1 MISPSLWRRLVK
13 MVQKG
18 ETRMNTAAIRPRL
31 KTLAT
36 LLMLSLI
43 LTGCSLLPAGRTSGA
58 PQVGEE
64 PTPTPIPTPVTVS
77 KPTYT
82 VTRGKVTKQLILGG
96 RIVPVTAKELFFRTT
111 GRVRAVVVKNGDM
124 VKAGQVLADLE
135 MANVE
140 RDLVGS
146 QLELERAQARLKTAE
161 TDLQQSIKRA
171 QANLDI
177 AKENLAI
184 VKAQDPAPR
193 QKAAAVAL
201 EKADLVRQQAQA
213 AYDKIAWRNDRG
225 ASPEAAALQQATLNY
240 TAAQATYDLAL
251 QEIATHSHQAKIAE
265 RQVDLA
271 QISLDSLSG
280 GVDPLLVNDVQRAQ
294 LAMDKLKAAV
304 SDAQIVAPID
314 GQVQLAFILY
324 EGTAVDA
331 FKYVATVSDLTALE
345 ASAETISVPLDQVSL
360 SMPATVSLI
369 SRPGVAISGRVRQLP
384 STGML
389 GGDQNRDLRI
399 ALDTSDTEAGY
410 VSGDLIRITIVLEQ
424 KPEVLWLPPA
434 AIRTFE
440 GRKFVVVQENSG
452 QRRVDIKLG
461 IESEDRVEIADGLT
475 EGQIVVGQ

>member
-1 MISPSLWRRLVK
+1 M
-13 MVQKG
+13 
-18 ETRMNTAAIRPRL
+18 RMNIASIRRRFRDLAA
-31 KTLAT
+31 
-36 LLMLSLI
+36 LLLVLLI
-43 LTGCSLLPAGRTSGA
+43 LTGCSVLSAGRTSSA
-58 PQVGEE
+58 PQAGEE

-77 KPTYT
+77 KPTYA

-96 RIVPVTAKELFFRTT
+96 RIVPVTEKELFFRTS
-111 GRVRAVVVKNGDM
+111 GHVRKVFVQSGEM

-146 QLELERAQARLKTAE
+146 QLELERTQARLKTAE
-161 TDLQQSIKRA
+161 TDRQQDIKRA

-184 VKAQDPAPR
+184 IKSQDPAPR
-193 QKAAAVAL
+193 KKAAEVAL

-213 AYDKIAWRNDRG
+213 AYDAIAWRNDRG

-240 TAAQATYDLAL
+240 TAAQAAYALAL
-251 QEIATHSHQAKIAE
+251 QEIATHGHHVTIAG

-271 QISLDSLSG
+271 QIGLESLNE
-280 GVDPLLVNDVQRAQ
+280 GVDPLLGNDVKRAQ
-294 LAMDKLKAAV
+294 LAADNLQAAV
-304 SDAQIVAPID
+304 SDAQIIAPID

-331 FKYVATVSDLTALE
+331 FKYVATVSDLSALE
-345 ASAETISVPLDQVSL
+345 ASAETINVPLDQVSL

-369 SRPGVAISGRVRQLP
+369 SRPGVEINGRVRQLP

-389 GGDQNRDLRI
+389 GGDQNRELRI
-399 ALDTSDTEAGY
+399 ALDTSGTEASYAPGEI
-410 VSGDLIRITIVLEQ
+410 IRITIVLEQ
-424 KPEVLWLPPA
+424 KPDVLWLPPTA
-434 AIRTFE
+434 VRTFE
-440 GRKFVVVQENSG
+440 GRKFVVVQENVG
-452 QRRVDIKLG
+452 QRRVDVKLG
-461 IESEDRVEIADGLT
+461 IESEDRVEIASGLT